1 MSDELARPGRI
12 LLADDDPTSLLLLEE
27 VLRPAGYE
35 CICAN
40 DAAAAKKVLEESEVD
55 LLISDIQM
63 PGNSELQLLQGLPQ
77 LAAGL
82 QVVLVT
88 AKPSFETAAL
98 SVRLP
103 VVAYLTKPPNPE
115 ELRQIVRNAVASH
128 RAFRLA
134 KLNRHRVQDWAREV
148 EQIENLLCNPPAG
161 VKTEAVSTLISLNLR
176 NLLESLLTVAQ
187 LAELLA
193 CDDQAAEAAKLLN
206 GARPVVLLDA
216 IRETIL
222 ALERTKHMFKS
233 KELGDVRRKLENLIR
248 A

>member
-1 MSDELARPGRI
+1 MPDELAKPGRI
-12 LLADDDPTSLLLLEE
+12 LLADDDPASLLLLEE
-27 VLRPAGYE
+27 ILRPVGYE
-35 CICAN
+35 CVCAS
-40 DAAAAKKVLEESEVD
+40 DAASAKKILEESEID

-82 QVVLVT
+82 QVILVT
-88 AKPSFETAAL
+88 AKPSFETAAQ

-115 ELRQIVRNAVASH
+115 ELRQMVHNAVESH

-134 KLNRHRVQDWAREV
+134 KLNRRRMQDWTREV
-148 EQIENLLCNPPAG
+148 EQIENLLCSPPAG
-161 VKTEAVSTLISLNLR
+161 VKTEAISTLISVNLR

-193 CDDQAAEAAKLLN
+193 GDDHAAEAARLIN
-206 GARPVVLLDA
+206 GARPIVLLDA

-222 ALERTKHMFKS
+222 ALERTKHVFKS
-233 KELGDVRRKLENLIR
+233 KELADVRRKLEGLIR